1 MSQPPK
7 STMRA
12 PSARWLSLRMVLRVM
27 APALRRIAPI
37 IPDPRPPSP
46 RGRASDAATPLRRAA
61 GAAGAAVGAVAGA
74 AFHLQGGVADAEALL
89 QHARGHVPQRARV
102 HAVVDNQ

>member
-61 GAAGAAVGAVAGA
+61 GAAGAAGAAVGAGAGA
-74 AFHLQGGVADAEALL
+74 AFDLQGGGAGAGGIGGGAC
-89 QHARGHVPQRARV
+89 GG
-102 HAVVDNQ
+102 